1 MIIRFTYLLILA
13 FYRKLPL
20 HHISLKN
27 GQWLG
32 HQEVLALNEIRG
44 KRVGSIGFGKIG
56 QEVARMAR
64 GFLADGVYSD
74 PVKADA
80 TVEKELCA
88 TQVSFDE
95 LISTSD
101 IVTIHTPLTK
111 GSRGLIDAKV
121 LRAMKQSAIIIN
133 TARGGAIVEADLIAA
148 LSQKLIA
155 GAGLDDF
162 EAEPLGN
169 SPLLE
174 MENVV
179 IVVMFMLDTNEN
191 F

>member
-1 MIIRFTYLLILA
+1 
-13 FYRKLPL
+13 
-20 HHISLKN
+20 
-27 GQWLG
+27 
-32 HQEVLALNEIRG
+32 
-44 KRVGSIGFGKIG
+44 
-56 QEVARMAR
+56 MAR
-64 GFLADGVYSD
+64 GFLADVVYSD
-74 PVKADA
+74 PVPADA
-80 TVEKELCA
+80 RVEKELCA

-101 IVTIHTPLTK
+101 IVTIHTPLTE

-155 GAGLDDF
+155 GAGLDVF
-162 EAEPLGN
+162 ETEPLGN

-179 IVVMFMLDTNEN
+179 ITPHTAGSTIDTWWRRLDFAFENIARVSRGEKPLFVVDE
-191 F
+191 